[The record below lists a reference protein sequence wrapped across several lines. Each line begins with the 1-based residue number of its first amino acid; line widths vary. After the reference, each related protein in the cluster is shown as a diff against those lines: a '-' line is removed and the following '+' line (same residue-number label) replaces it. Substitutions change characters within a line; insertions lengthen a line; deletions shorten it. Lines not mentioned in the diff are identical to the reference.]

1 MIVSKSICTINTGAP
16 DATNWSQFLQ
26 YLHGKK
32 KDLQN
37 PLKSK
42 ERIEEMGWKVYKLS
56 FGEPVYFHQAKKVYF
71 K

>member
-1 MIVSKSICTINTGAP
+1 MRLIGLNSFNTY
-16 DATNWSQFLQ
+16 TE
-26 YLHGKK
+26 KK